1 MNSFMSTHEELKDLV
16 IFDQDTG
23 DTIDRFSAEHIT
35 YFGMARRNI
44 MIRSSQ
50 RAADTTYPKD
60 KVGFYFEGR

>member
-1 MNSFMSTHEELKDLV
+1 MNSFMNTHEELKDLV

-35 YFGMARRNI
+35 YFGMARHNI
-44 MIRSSQ
+44 MVRSSQ
-50 RAADTTYPKD
+50 RTHDTTYPKD

>member
-23 DTIDRFSAEHIT
+23 DTLDRFSAEHVT

-44 MIRSSQ
+44 LIRSSQ
-50 RAADTTYPKD
+50 RTRDTTYPKD

>member
-1 MNSFMSTHEELKDLV
+1 MNSFMYTHEELKDLV
-16 IFDQDTG
+16 IYDLETG

-35 YFGMARRNI
+35 CFGMARHNI

-50 RAADTTYPKD
+50 RAADTTYPRD